1 MNKFKITILKNRLLF
16 HSLLKPFKWPHPLI
30 FTLTDELMNILDS
43 PVPIWVGLN
52 KEKDFVLKL
61 NLEKK
66 YEFCNFIFLDNNK
79 NEGKLNIK

>member
-1 MNKFKITILKNRLLF
+1 
-16 HSLLKPFKWPHPLI
+16 
-30 FTLTDELMNILDS
+30 MNILDS